1 MIEADNTFMELEEP
15 EITTVTDINEYN
27 KKNELTPQER
37 LRNAMKN
44 VSMNVELDHELSESA
59 KGTMNNLSVDG
70 R

>member
-1 MIEADNTFMELEEP
+1 LEEP
-15 EITTVTDINEYN
+15 EITTVTDMNECD

-37 LRNAMKN
+37 FRNAMKN

-70 R
+70 K